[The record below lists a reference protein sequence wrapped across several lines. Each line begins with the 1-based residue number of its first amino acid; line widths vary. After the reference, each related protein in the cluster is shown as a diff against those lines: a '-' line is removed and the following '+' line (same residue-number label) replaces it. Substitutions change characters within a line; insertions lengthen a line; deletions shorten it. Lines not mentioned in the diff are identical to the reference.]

1 MIIIKKLI
9 YFCPNIYIYLMKN
22 YLLSIFTIALFS
34 CSNIENNEQPTNNE
48 VQTPVPLREVKTLEA
63 IIAQIKADTA
73 WYKLIETKAKEQNL
87 SVDSVLLGDA
97 KYMEVIESEVVKIEN
112 QIIQSP
118 EWFDLVS
125 KKAKEEGVS
134 IDERLKTE
142 ASWVNEENK
151 KKINP

>member
-48 VQTPVPLREVKTLEA
+48 VQLPVPLREVKTLDA

-87 SVDSVLLGDA
+87 PVDSVLLGDA
-97 KYMEVIESEVVKIEN
+97 KYMEVIEAEVVKIEN
-112 QIIQSP
+112 QIIETP
-118 EWFDLVS
+118 EWFELVS
-125 KKAKEEGVS
+125 NKAKEKGVS
-134 IDERLKTE
+134 IDEQLKTE

-151 KKINP
+151 KKLNP